1 MDRELRS
8 HKSEFYKLIPLLKTE
23 HDIKFFSLMN
33 DEFLLRESSYLM
45 QTDSLLTKNIFNDK
59 EDEMHPYRVLRTG
72 VTIQG
77 KPYQLQ
83 IQESLVDTSELVSA
97 IVAIQATLITLL
109 LIGFVLIN
117 QKLSRTV
124 WQPFYT
130 ILDRLKKYQ
139 IDKDKSIDLP
149 PSSTAEFRDMSLAIS
164 QLVNR
169 NSEPERV

>member
-1 MDRELRS
+1 
-8 HKSEFYKLIPLLKTE
+8 
-23 HDIKFFSLMN
+23 
-33 DEFLLRESSYLM
+33 
-45 QTDSLLTKNIFNDK
+45 
-59 EDEMHPYRVLRTG
+59 
-72 VTIQG
+72 
-77 KPYQLQ
+77 
-83 IQESLVDTSELVSA
+83 
-97 IVAIQATLITLL
+97 
-109 LIGFVLIN
+109 VLIN

-169 NSEPERV
+169 NSEVYQSQKEFNENAAHELQTPLAICRRNLNYSRRLDTKTGGSVDLDTTDRITGNKDLLLYQRSKTVSFFKRKTLN